1 MITDLKI
8 IHLEDS
14 PEDSELVQ
22 AQLRKEGLICRFERV
37 ETREKFTDALQ
48 QSCYQLVLSDCEL
61 PRFNGAEAL
70 AISRQMR
77 PELPFIFV
85 SGKIG
90 EEAAIELLRQ
100 GATDYVLKHRLSRL
114 APAVR
119 RALEECA
126 RMLTLQE
133 LEGQL
138 AQARKLEALGT
149 SLGGLA
155 HDFRNLLQ
163 ILRSGIELLSLKGT
177 GPESADIIRRLSA
190 TTDRGCEMVDE
201 IMVFARKTKPQ
212 LVPVDV
218 VEQVMGLAQSFR
230 ALLPA
235 RIPLTLDLPSELPW
249 IAADAQQIA
258 RMLTNLVV
266 NARDAIPDRGRITL
280 TGDIIE
286 FDRNSVK
293 IWGVDDLPYLRLRV
307 CDTGSGMDEA
317 TQSRVFEPFFTT
329 KAAGQGTGLGLAVVF
344 GLIQAHSGFID
355 LESDINKGT
364 TVSLFF
370 PLPAHDFPYTNLST
384 ISPARLLGQRPSTH
398 FARSGKRAYQPP
410 SPGICK

>member
-1 MITDLKI
+1 
-8 IHLEDS
+8 
-14 PEDSELVQ
+14 
-22 AQLRKEGLICRFERV
+22 
-37 ETREKFTDALQ
+37 
-48 QSCYQLVLSDCEL
+48 
-61 PRFNGAEAL
+61 
-70 AISRQMR
+70 MR
-77 PELPFIFV
+77 PNLPFIFV

-90 EEAAIELLRQ
+90 EEAAIDLLRQ
-100 GATDYVLKHRLSRL
+100 GATDYVLKNRLSRL

-119 RALEECA
+119 RALDESA
-126 RMLTLQE
+126 RMLSVQE

-163 ILRSGIELLSLKGT
+163 ILRSGIELLTLKGA

-201 IMVFARKTKPQ
+201 IMVFARKTAPR
-212 LVPVDV
+212 LVAVDV
-218 VEQVMGLAQSFR
+218 VEQVAGLAQSLR

-235 RIPLTLDLPSELPW
+235 RIQLTLDLPSELPW

-280 TGDIIE
+280 TGDLVE
-286 FDRNSVK
+286 FDRNFVEV
-293 IWGVDDLPYLRLRV
+293 WGVDDLPYLRLRV

-329 KAAGQGTGLGLAVVF
+329 KAAGKGTGLGLAVVF

-355 LESDINKGT
+355 LESEIDKGT

-384 ISPARLLGQRPSTH
+384 VSPARLLGQRTNSY
-398 FARSGKRAYQPP
+398 FARSGERAYQPP
-410 SPGICK
+410 SSRYL